1 MRVITVTCDVC
12 GTDKPNPRWMKYW
25 FPSTIAG
32 GGAGN
37 GFDELCWQCY
47 SDICTKT
54 GKIWTAFELKRRRR
68 MERKK

>member
-1 MRVITVTCDVC
+1 MA
-12 GTDKPNPRWMKYW
+12 DKKL
-25 FPSTIAG
+25 STIAG

-68 MERKK
+68 MDKINEI